1 MSILLIF
8 LGATAA
14 TLGVVRLIQRG
25 TMHEAVPVALRGGL
39 AAMFLVTGASHFV
52 GLREDL
58 VAMVPPALPQ
68 PELLVTVTGV
78 LELTGAVGVLLRRTS
93 AWAAAGLA
101 VLLVVMFPANVYAAT
116 AGLTLGG
123 EPATALLPRT
133 VMQLVYLAAAVAVVY
148 LQGRSRRTTPLTSG
162 ARMTGD
168 AVQDQRFLP

>member
-1 MSILLIF
+1 MSILVIF
-8 LGATAA
+8 LGVTAA
-14 TLGVVRLIQRG
+14 TLGAARLVLRRSL
-25 TMHEAVPVALRGGL
+25 HEAAPAALRCGL
-39 AAMFLVTGASHFV
+39 AAMFLVTGTSHFV

-68 PELLVTVTGV
+68 PGLLVTVTGV
-78 LELTGAVGVLLRRTS
+78 LELAGAVGVLLRRTS

-123 EPATALLPRT
+123 EPATAVLPRAL
-133 VMQLVYLAAAVAVVY
+133 MQLLYLAAAVAVIR
-148 LQGRSRRTTPLTSG
+148 LPWRRGATPLTSG

-168 AVQDQRFLP
+168 AGQDQRLLP